1 MIRRASWLLTLGL
14 AAAAAACGTG
24 ANAKPRSA
32 VSDSQLTPDQRDA
45 RALGLEIFDLVDRAV
60 AYRASHRGRPASTLR
75 QMGIESLTTHTVR
88 RLLNVQ
94 REPVV
99 TVAYRR
105 TSQREIVSCRGDS
118 QILVEASL
126 NGGRFTLMCT
136 ASSGAQRPMEVGASA
151 DTD

>member
-14 AAAAAACGTG
+14 ACAAAGCGLGTD
-24 ANAKPRSA
+24 AKPRVA
-32 VSDSQLTPDQRDA
+32 DRGSDLPPDQQDA

-60 AYRASHRGRPASTLR
+60 AYRASHQGRPATTLR
-75 QMGIESLTTHTVR
+75 QMGIESLTTATVR
-88 RLLNVQ
+88 RILNVQ

-105 TSQREIVSCRGDS
+105 PDQRAIVSCRGDS
-118 QILVEASL
+118 QILVEAGL

-136 ASSGAQRPMEVGASA
+136 ARSGAQRPMEIGEPPER
-151 DTD
+151 

>member
-1 MIRRASWLLTLGL
+1 MICRASWLLTLGL
-14 AAAAAACGTG
+14 ACAAAGCGPGTD
-24 ANAKPRSA
+24 ARPRVA
-32 VSDSQLTPDQRDA
+32 EDSDLPPDQMDA

-60 AYRASHRGRPASTLR
+60 AYRASHQGRPATTLR
-75 QMGIESLTTHTVR
+75 QMGIESLTTNTVR
-88 RLLNVQ
+88 RILNVQ

-105 TSQREIVSCRGDS
+105 PDKREIVSCRGDS

-136 ASSGAQRPMEVGASA
+136 ARSGAQRPMEIGEPAEP
-151 DTD
+151 